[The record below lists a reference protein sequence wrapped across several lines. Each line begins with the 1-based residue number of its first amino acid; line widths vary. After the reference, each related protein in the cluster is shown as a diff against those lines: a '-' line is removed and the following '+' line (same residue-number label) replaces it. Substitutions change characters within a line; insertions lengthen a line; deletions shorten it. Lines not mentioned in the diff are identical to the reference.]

1 MHLQLRTAYATRH
14 YKPLKTMKK
23 LNLKKRVSITHD
35 ELDSLE
41 MFFNINLP
49 ISYREFILE
58 FNGGCPDETT
68 IKINS
73 EERVLERFLI
83 VSEDEKLDNEFKQ
96 YEVKVVIAQIEER
109 LTANEDLVGA
119 EVLPFAYLYGGDFLC
134 LDFKRDT
141 TNPKVVIWDHN
152 ESDELSPV
160 FYEAFNNFQEFLDT
174 MFLS

>member
-1 MHLQLRTAYATRH
+1 MAALSVIGLTENDSI
-14 YKPLKTMKK
+14 MKD
-23 LNLKKRVSITHD
+23 LSLKKKVSVTHD

-58 FNGGCPDETT
+58 FNGASPEETV

-83 VSEDEKLDNEFKQ
+83 VSEDEKLDSGLMQ
-96 YEVKVVIAQIEER
+96 YEIKVVMAQIEER
-109 LTANEDLVGA
+109 LTDGEDLAGA
-119 EVLPFAYLYGGDFLC
+119 ETLPFAYLFGGDFLC
-134 LDFKRDT
+134 LDFKEDAI
-141 TNPKVVIWDHN
+141 NPKVVVWDHN

-160 FYEAFNNFQEFLDT
+160 FYKAFDNFQELLDA
-174 MFLS
+174 MSFG

>member
-68 IKINS
+68 IKVNS

-83 VSEDEKLDNEFKQ
+83 VSEDENLDGSLMQ
-96 YEVKVVIAQIEER
+96 YEIKVVMAQIEER
-109 LTANEDLVGA
+109 LTDNEDLIGA
-119 EVLPFAYLYGGDFLC
+119 EALPFAYLFSGDFLC
-134 LDFKRDT
+134 LDFKEDAI
-141 TNPKVVIWDHN
+141 NPKVVIWDHN
-152 ESDELSPV
+152 ESEELSPV
-160 FYEAFNNFQEFLDT
+160 FYKAFNNFQEFLDAIS
-174 MFLS
+174 FG